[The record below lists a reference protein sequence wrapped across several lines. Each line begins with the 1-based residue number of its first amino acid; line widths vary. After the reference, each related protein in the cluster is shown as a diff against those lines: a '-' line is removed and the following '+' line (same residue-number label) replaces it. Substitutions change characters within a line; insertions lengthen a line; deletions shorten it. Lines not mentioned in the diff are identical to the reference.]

1 MKSTQICAFAACAC
15 MAFGAFAD
23 AANTLITFSTP
34 GPDTYADGTTVKDG
48 EIYAL
53 VWSADGNF
61 NGFSAQ
67 GEAADPN
74 DKVIFKAPLAKD
86 GHCGL
91 TLFQI
96 DSKVAPQGGEYAVYL
111 LDTRATTGDSLIVT
125 GAAVAKTYGG
135 TNGTANIASVKTD
148 NTVDA
153 EGQAVAVTSGS
164 SALTGD
170 TTAIAPKITGFKV
183 EGATVKITVS
193 NILPGLVYGVKG
205 GLKGDADLSG
215 VETVKVGDD
224 VEFTVPASAAQF
236 FKVEAK

>member
-34 GPDTYADGTTVKDG
+34 GPDTYADGVPAQKG

-53 VWSADGNF
+53 VWSKDGNF
-61 NGFSAQ
+61 DGFTAK

-74 DKVIFKAPLAKD
+74 DQVIFKAPLATGGQD
-86 GHCGL
+86 SHCGL

-96 DSKVAPQGGEYAVYL
+96 DSKVAPQGGVYAVYL
-111 LDTRATTGDSLIVT
+111 LDTRASTGDNLIVT

-135 TNGTANIASVKTD
+135 ANGTANIASVTSD
-148 NTVDA
+148 TSA
-153 EGQAVAVTSGS
+153 SGVTSGS
-164 SALTGD
+164 AALAGD
-170 TTAIAPKITGFKV
+170 VKAIAPVINGIKV
-183 EGATVKITVS
+183 EGASVKITVG
-193 NILPGLVYGVKG
+193 NIMPGLVYGVKG
-205 GLKGDADLSG
+205 GLDGKADLG
-215 VETVKVGDD
+215 DLPATPVEGGI
-224 VEFTVPASAAQF
+224 EFTVPASAAQF

>member
-1 MKSTQICAFAACAC
+1 MNIKKIFTLAAVST
-15 MAFGAFAD
+15 MASFAFAD

-34 GPDTYADGTTVKDG
+34 GPDTYADGATVKDG

-53 VWSADGNF
+53 VWSSDGNF
-61 NGFSAQ
+61 NGFTAE
-67 GEAADPN
+67 GEAADAN

-111 LDTRATTGDSLIVT
+111 LDTRAGSGLVT
-125 GAAVAKTYGG
+125 GAALAKTFAG
-135 TNGTANIASVKTD
+135 TSGTKNIASADVD

-153 EGQAVAVTSGS
+153 EGNTVALKSGS
-164 SALTGD
+164 AALAGD
-170 TTAIAPKITGFKV
+170 TTKIAPVITGFKV

-193 NILPGLVYGVKG
+193 NILPGLVYEVKG
-205 GLKGDADLSG
+205 GLDGKADLEG
-215 VETVKVGDD
+215 TTAAQVGAD
-224 VEFTVPASAAQF
+224 VEFTVPANAANF
-236 FKVEAK
+236 FKVNAK

>member
-34 GPDTYADGTTVKDG
+34 GPDTYADGATVVDG

-53 VWSADGNF
+53 VWTANETFGGFDANGNAAVDG
-61 NGFSAQ
+61 
-67 GEAADPN
+67 

-111 LDTRATTGDSLIVT
+111 LDTRATTGDNLIVT
-125 GAAVAKTYGG
+125 GAAVAKTYKG

-148 NTVDA
+148 ATT
-153 EGQAVAVTSGS
+153 EGGIQSGTAALARDVKAIMPVIKGIKIDGAQVTISVGN
-164 SALTGD
+164 L
-170 TTAIAPKITGFKV
+170 V
-183 EGATVKITVS
+183 
-193 NILPGLVYGVKG
+193 PGLKYSVMG
-205 GLKGDADLSG
+205 GLKRDTVVESVGFQDAKEANIIINS
-215 VETVKVGDD
+215 EEK
-224 VEFTVPASAAQF
+224 F
-236 FKVEAK
+236 FSIKAE

>member
-1 MKSTQICAFAACAC
+1 MNFAKLSIVSAALFAAC
-15 MAFGAFAD
+15 GAFAD

-61 NGFSAQ
+61 DGFTAQ
-67 GEAADPN
+67 GQAADPA
-74 DKVIFKAPLAKD
+74 DQVIFKAALAKD

-111 LDTRATTGDSLIVT
+111 LDTRAGNGLVT
-125 GAAVAKTYGG
+125 GAAVAKTFGG
-135 TNGTANIASVKTD
+135 ANGTANIATVETD

-153 EGQAVAVTSGS
+153 EGNAVAVKSGTD
-164 SALTGD
+164 ALAGD
-170 TTAIAPKITGFKV
+170 VAAIAPVIKGIKV
-183 EGATVKITVS
+183 DGANVKITVG
-193 NILPGLVYGVKG
+193 NILPGLVYEVKG
-205 GLKGDADLSG
+205 GLKGDADLTG
-215 VETVKVGDD
+215 ATVEKVGDD
-224 VEFTVPASAAQF
+224 VEFTVPADAANF
-236 FKVEAK
+236 FKVNAK

>member
-1 MKSTQICAFAACAC
+1 MNFAKLSIVSAALFAAC
-15 MAFGAFAD
+15 GAFAD

-53 VWSADGNF
+53 VWSKDGNF
-61 NGFSAQ
+61 DGFTLE
-67 GEAADPN
+67 GEAADPA

-111 LDTRATTGDSLIVT
+111 LDTRTTGMVT
-125 GAAVAKTYGG
+125 GAAVAKTFGG
-135 TNGTANIASVKTD
+135 ANGTANIAATKDD

-153 EGQAVAVTSGS
+153 EGNVIAVTTGTG
-164 SALTGD
+164 ALVD
-170 TTAIAPKITGFKV
+170 TTGGATPVITGFKV
-183 EGATVKITVS
+183 EGAVVKITVG
-193 NILPGLVYGVKG
+193 NIVPGFVYEVKG
-205 GLKGDADLSG
+205 GLDGKTDLTG
-215 VETVKVGDD
+215 TTVKNVEGG
-224 VEFTVPASAAQF
+224 VEFTVPAQGAQF
-236 FKVEAK
+236 FKVNVK

>member
-1 MKSTQICAFAACAC
+1 MNIKKIFALAAVST
-15 MAFGAFAD
+15 MASFAFAD

-53 VWSADGNF
+53 VWSADGTF
-61 NGFSAQ
+61 DGFTAT
-67 GEAADPN
+67 GDAADPA

-111 LDTRATTGDSLIVT
+111 LDTRAGNGLVT
-125 GAAVAKTYGG
+125 GAAVAKTYGSA
-135 TNGTANIASVKTD
+135 NGTANIAAVKAD

-153 EGQAVAVTSGS
+153 EGNKVAVKSGS
-164 SALTGD
+164 AALTGD
-170 TTAIAPKITGFKV
+170 TTKIAPVITGFKV

-193 NILPGLVYGVKG
+193 NILPGLVYEVKG
-205 GLKGDADLSG
+205 GLDGKADLEG
-215 VETVKVGDD
+215 TTATQVGAD
-224 VEFTVPASAAQF
+224 VEFTVPANAAQF
-236 FKVEAK
+236 FKVNAK

>member
-1 MKSTQICAFAACAC
+1 MNIKKIFALAAVST
-15 MAFGAFAD
+15 MASFAFAD

-61 NGFSAQ
+61 NGFTAE
-67 GEAADPN
+67 GEAADPA
-74 DKVIFKAPLAKD
+74 DKVIFKAPLAKN

-111 LDTRATTGDSLIVT
+111 LDTRAGNGLVT
-125 GAAVAKTYGG
+125 GAAVAKTFGG
-135 TNGTANIASVKTD
+135 TSGTANIAASKTEVP
-148 NTVDA
+148 VDA
-153 EGQAVAVTSGS
+153 EGKSLVKTGSAALAGDVA
-164 SALTGD
+164 
-170 TTAIAPKITGFKV
+170 AIAPVITGFKV

-193 NILPGLVYGVKG
+193 NILPGLVYEVKG
-205 GLKGDADLSG
+205 GLDGAADLTG
-215 VETVKVGDD
+215 VTTETVGDD
-224 VEFTVPASAAQF
+224 VEFTVPANAAQF
-236 FKVEAK
+236 FKVNAK